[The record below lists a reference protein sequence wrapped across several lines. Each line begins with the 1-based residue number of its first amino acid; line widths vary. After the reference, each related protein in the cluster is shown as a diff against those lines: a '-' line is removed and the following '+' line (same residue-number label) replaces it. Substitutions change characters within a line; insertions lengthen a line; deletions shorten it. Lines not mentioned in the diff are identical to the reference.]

1 MSDRPVTMIAPAIGA
16 LMAGALRRL
25 RRPVDGVLDAIGPG
39 DRLWVREQFFLPRSF
54 NHIAPTR
61 AAELRA
67 TPVFAH
73 DRADLPEWACADLG
87 KRRFAR
93 SMPKV
98 WHRQHLLVTAI
109 GTQRLQEITDAEIAA
124 EGHASRKQFASAWD
138 AALALS
144 GFSSRR
150 WAADPHVLVI
160 DFRHVAAPISIAERS
175 FA

>member
-1 MSDRPVTMIAPAIGA
+1 MSDRPITMIAPAIGA
-16 LMAGALRRL
+16 LMAGTLRRL
-25 RRPVDGVLDAIGPG
+25 RRPADGALDAIGPG
-39 DRLWVREQFFLPRSF
+39 DRLWVREQFFLPRTLD
-54 NHIAPTR
+54 NIAPTR
-61 AAELRA
+61 AAELGA

-73 DRADLPEWACADLG
+73 DRADLPKWACADLG

-98 WHRQHLLVTAI
+98 WHRQHLVVTAI
-109 GTQRLQEITDAEIAA
+109 ATQRLQDITEAEIAA
-124 EGHASRKQFASAWD
+124 EGHASRKQFAAAWD

-160 DFRHVAAPISIAERS
+160 DFRHAAAPISIAERS